1 MAAEVVNCISTG
13 IFNKEPIQCFR
24 ALGNVDNFVFYDEEQ
39 LKTFMQLSDG
49 KKMTVCC
56 LDPPLRSKCHTLKKC
71 GPLRKILKASMKRII
86 AR

>member
-1 MAAEVVNCISTG
+1 MSIHRGASPGSKQHAETMENMAAEVVNCISTG

-56 LDPPLRSKCHTLKKC
+56 IDPPLRS
-71 GPLRKILKASMKRII
+71 
-86 AR
+86 